1 MLTGVI
7 AVRRIATP
15 NRRIFV
21 RCRHGFAVRQGAARP
36 FPVLPATL
44 GRWTASLLPVDEEIY
59 AYLAPDKLSVK
70 AYQCDDGVVEVAA
83 VYSRD
88 WRSVHS
94 PAACL
99 TGGGWSP
106 MDQRPRSIPIPGGVG
121 VGQLPAEEMLVVRE
135 NKRRAALYTFLTPGE
150 ATHSWMRQC
159 FRMAVSGRGRGGVL
173 LLLTADVHD
182 APADTQELLSELLA
196 ELYVAF
202 EWTGEA
208 GEDG

>member
-1 MLTGVI
+1 V
-7 AVRRIATP
+7 
-15 NRRIFV
+15 
-21 RCRHGFAVRQGAARP
+21 
-36 FPVLPATL
+36 
-44 GRWTASLLPVDEEIY
+44 PVDEEIY

-70 AYQCDDGVVEVAA
+70 AYQCGEDVVEAAA

-99 TGGGWSP
+99 IGGGWSP
-106 MDQRPRSIPIPGGVG
+106 MDQRPRRIAIPGGVG
-121 VGQLPAEEMLVVRE
+121 VGQLPAEELLVVRE
-135 NKRRAALYTFLTPGE
+135 KRRRAALYTFLTPGE

-173 LLLTADVHD
+173 LLLTADVRGS
-182 APADTQELLSELLA
+182 PADTQELLSELLA

-202 EWTGEA
+202 EGRWDADENG
-208 GEDG
+208 